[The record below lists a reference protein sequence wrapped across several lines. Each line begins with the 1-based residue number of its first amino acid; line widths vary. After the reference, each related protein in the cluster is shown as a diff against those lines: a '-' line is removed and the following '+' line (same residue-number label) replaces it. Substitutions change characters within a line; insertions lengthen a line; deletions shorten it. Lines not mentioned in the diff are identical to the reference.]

1 MVPRTVRVS
10 RLRATTHSPAC
21 ESDDGRNSVCVR
33 LALHVALI
41 SNPRAFE
48 VQAVSPD
55 NDPQPFPAWIR
66 YIIWAGVLASGWV
79 LAYFLWRLL

>member
-1 MVPRTVRVS
+1 MVPRTVRMS
-10 RLRATTHSPAC
+10 GLQATTHSPAC
-21 ESDDGRNSVCVR
+21 ESGGRNSACVR

-41 SNPRAFE
+41 SKPRTFE

-66 YIIWAGVLASGWV
+66 YIIWAGVLTSGWI